1 MARST
6 KPFSLRLD
14 DATRA
19 MLNELKRDA
28 QQNASQIIRELII
41 DRYQM
46 KYNSKP
52 SCASG
57 DGCVMVSMWLQNRTA
72 LENLT
77 RNELPGV
84 EPPPIPAR
92 RVVDVA

>member
-1 MARST
+1 MRTT

-14 DATRA
+14 DGTRT
-19 MLNELKRDA
+19 MLDDLTRDA
-28 QQNASQIIRELII
+28 QQNASQIIRELIV
-41 DRYQM
+41 DRFKM
-46 KYNSKP
+46 KYQSKP

-77 RNELPGV
+77 RQELPGI
-84 EPPPIPAR
+84 EPPPIAIR